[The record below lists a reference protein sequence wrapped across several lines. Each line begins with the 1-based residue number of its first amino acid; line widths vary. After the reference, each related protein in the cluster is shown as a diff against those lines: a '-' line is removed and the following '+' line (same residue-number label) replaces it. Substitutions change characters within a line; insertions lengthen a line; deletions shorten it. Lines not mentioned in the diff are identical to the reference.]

1 MRFEEGVGG
10 RMRSQQPCV
19 VQNERNVGEMRQ
31 EVHVDV
37 IDVGIGQEVS
47 LQAFN

>member
-1 MRFEEGVGG
+1 MRP
-10 RMRSQQPCV
+10 QQPCV

-31 EVHVDV
+31 EVYVDV

-47 LQAFN
+47 LQALN